1 MKTRCSERGL
11 NLEDWKKT
19 GATNV
24 HQTISQWLL
33 FASLVMCLVF
43 HRLAASQPSSFTHW
57 KPTVLPLI
65 TKSPGL
71 KRLGLQG
78 VVSYMSRVEVF
89 VTGIK
94 IESSNQSPFW
104 ELIKVTSKLR
114 KSKDLKHAAPI
125 RPLTCKK
132 SSGQELLKG
141 RSSDQAIKHTFWQSN
156 LDPGHKCFNRW
167 HISDYPLNLNSWLL

>member
-1 MKTRCSERGL
+1 MLRKRSRVRRL
-11 NLEDWKKT
+11 RKKT

-43 HRLAASQPSSFTHW
+43 HRLAASQLSSFTHW

-65 TKSPGL
+65 TKSSGL

-78 VVSYMSRVEVF
+78 VVSYMSRVEAF

-94 IESSNQSPFW
+94 IESSNQSAFW
-104 ELIKVTSKLR
+104 ELIKVTSKLW
-114 KSKDLKHAAPI
+114 KSKNQKRAAPI
-125 RPLTCKK
+125 RPFTCKK
-132 SSGQELLKG
+132 SSGQELLKE
-141 RSSDQAIKHTFWQSN
+141 RSSTHFGNQK
-156 LDPGHKCFNRW
+156 
-167 HISDYPLNLNSWLL
+167 SWSMSEMLQQVTYN

>member
-11 NLEDWKKT
+11 ESEDWRKT

-24 HQTISQWLL
+24 HQMISQWLL
-33 FASLVMCLVF
+33 FASLVMCPVF
-43 HRLAASQPSSFTHW
+43 HRLAASQPASFTHW

-78 VVSYMSRVEVF
+78 VVSYMSRVEAF

-94 IESSNQSPFW
+94 IESSNQSAFW
-104 ELIKVTSKLR
+104 ELIKVTSKLW
-114 KSKDLKHAAPI
+114 KSKDQKRAAPI
-125 RPLTCKK
+125 WPLTCKK
-132 SSGQELLKG
+132 SSDQELLKG
-141 RSSDQAIKHTFWQSN
+141 WSSDQA
-156 LDPGHKCFNRW
+156 
-167 HISDYPLNLNSWLL
+167 HISATKILTPVSNASTGDI